1 MKKTS
6 SFHTRLILSYAA
18 LLVLVMVLSISVADA
33 FFIRAFKT
41 FLAGGYGSPFGID
54 SMVIEPKSYL
64 LTTTYLKFHDMMR
77 VSVWIGGCAVMLIA
91 LGVASWF
98 TRRFSQPISGFAS
111 FADRIGHGDYDAQN
125 SNSQGLREFAEL
137 SDSLNHMA
145 QELKCRDEVEQ
156 ELFSNLSHELRTPV
170 TVIKGYMEA
179 LDAGL
184 ISSPQELHS
193 ATEAISQETANLE
206 IMINELRQLAQID
219 NNAVMPEE
227 SDFDIDEVLGYIWRR
242 FAPIA
247 AVRGVLLSHQ
257 FEANVKV
264 HLDRQLLD
272 RAVANL
278 LSNAITA
285 TPSGHSVT
293 LLSSAIVGSH
303 GVNIVVE
310 DTGSG
315 IPEEDLAHVF
325 DRFFRGDRS
334 RNRRSGGL
342 GLGLPIARDLVEIEG
357 GHLDIKST
365 VDVGTRVT
373 ISYPRSVIT
382 RDESLL
388 AS

>member
-1 MKKTS
+1 MKRTS

-41 FLAGGYGSPFGID
+41 FLAGGYGSPFGIK
-54 SMVIEPKSYL
+54 SMVIEPESYL
-64 LTTTYLKFHDMMR
+64 LTATYLRFHDMMR
-77 VSVWIGGCAVMLIA
+77 LSVWIGGCAVMLIA

-98 TRRFSQPISGFAS
+98 TRRFSRPISGFAG
-111 FADRIGHGDYDAQN
+111 FADRIGHGDYDAQLSEN
-125 SNSQGLREFAEL
+125 QGLLEFTEL
-137 SDSLNHMA
+137 SASLNHMA
-145 QELKCRDEVEQ
+145 HELKCHDEVEQ

-179 LDAGL
+179 LDAGM
-184 ISSPQELHS
+184 ISSPQEVH
-193 ATEAISQETANLE
+193 AAAQAVAQETANLE

-219 NNAVMPEE
+219 NNAVVPEE
-227 SDFDIDEVLGYIWRR
+227 SDFNVDEVLGYIWRR

-247 AVRGVLLSHQ
+247 AARGVLLSHQ
-257 FEANVKV
+257 LEARVRV

-278 LSNAITA
+278 LSNGITA

-293 LLSSAIVGSH
+293 LSSAADDAH
-303 GVNIVVE
+303 GVRILVD

-315 IPEEDLAHVF
+315 IPKEDLPHIF
-325 DRFFRGDRS
+325 ERFFRGDRS

-342 GLGLPIARDLVEIEG
+342 GLGLPIAKDLVEIEG
-357 GHLDIKST
+357 GRLDLTST
-365 VDVGTRVT
+365 VDVGTRVA
-373 ISYPRSVIT
+373 ISYPRSVVVS
-382 RDESLL
+382 DDSPP

>member
-1 MKKTS
+1 LKKTS

-18 LLVLVMVLSISVADA
+18 LLVLVMVLSITVADA

-41 FLAGGYGSPFGID
+41 FLAGGYGSPFGIK
-54 SMVIEPKSYL
+54 SMVIEPNSYL

-77 VSVWIGGCAVMLIA
+77 LSVWIGGCAVMLIA

-111 FADRIGHGDYDAQN
+111 FADRIGHGDYGAQI
-125 SNSQGLREFAEL
+125 SNNQGLREFAEL

-145 QELKCRDEVEQ
+145 HELKCRDEVEQ

-193 ATEAISQETANLE
+193 AAEAISQETANLE
-206 IMINELRQLAQID
+206 VMINELRQLAQID

-227 SDFDIDEVLGYIWRR
+227 SDFDVDELLGYIWRR

-247 AVRGVLLSHQ
+247 AARGVLLPHQ
-257 FEANVKV
+257 FEAHVKV

-293 LLSSAIVGSH
+293 LSSAVHESR

-315 IPEEDLAHVF
+315 ISQEDLAHVF

-357 GHLDIKST
+357 GRLDIRST
-365 VDVGTRVT
+365 VNVGTCVT
-373 ISYPRSVIT
+373 ISYPRSVIV

>member
-1 MKKTS
+1 LKKTS
-6 SFHTRLILSYAA
+6 SFYTRLILSYAT
-18 LLVLVMVLSISVADA
+18 LLVLVMVLSISIADA

-41 FLAGGYGSPFGID
+41 FLSGGYGSPFGIE
-54 SMVIEPKSYL
+54 SMVIEPKTYL
-64 LTTTYLKFHDMMR
+64 LTATYLKFHDMMR
-77 VSVWIGGCAVMLIA
+77 LSVWIGGCAVMLIA

-98 TRRFSQPISGFAS
+98 TRRFSQPISGFAG
-111 FADRIGHGDYDAQN
+111 FADRIGHGDYDAQISDN
-125 SNSQGLREFAEL
+125 QGLREFAEL
-137 SDSLNHMA
+137 SNSLNHMA
-145 QELKCRDEVEQ
+145 HELKCRDEVEQ

-179 LDAGL
+179 LDAEL

-193 ATEAISQETANLE
+193 AAEAISQETANLE

-219 NNAVMPEE
+219 NNAVMPEA

-247 AVRGVLLSHQ
+247 AVREVLLSHQ
-257 FEANVKV
+257 FEANVRV

-293 LLSSAIVGSH
+293 LSSAIVGSH

-315 IPEEDLAHVF
+315 IPKEDLAHVF

-334 RNRRSGGL
+334 RNKRSGGL

-357 GHLDIKST
+357 GHLAIKST

>member
-1 MKKTS
+1 LKKAS

-18 LLVLVMVLSISVADA
+18 LLVLVMVLSISIADA

-41 FLAGGYGSPFGID
+41 FLSGGYGSPFGIE
-54 SMVIEPKSYL
+54 SMVIEPKTYL
-64 LTTTYLKFHDMMR
+64 LTATYLKFHDMMR
-77 VSVWIGGCAVMLIA
+77 LSVWIGGCAVMLIA

-98 TRRFSQPISGFAS
+98 TRRFSQPISGFAG
-111 FADRIGHGDYDAQN
+111 FADRIGHGDYDAQISDN
-125 SNSQGLREFAEL
+125 QGLREFAEL
-137 SDSLNHMA
+137 SNSLNHMA
-145 QELKCRDEVEQ
+145 HELKCRDEVEQ

-179 LDAGL
+179 LDAEL

-193 ATEAISQETANLE
+193 AAEAISQETANLE

-219 NNAVMPEE
+219 NNAVTPEA
-227 SDFDIDEVLGYIWRR
+227 SDFDVDEVLGYIWRR

-247 AVRGVLLSHQ
+247 AVREVLLSHQ
-257 FEANVKV
+257 FEANVRV

-293 LLSSAIVGSH
+293 LSSAIVGSH

-315 IPEEDLAHVF
+315 IPKEDLAHVF

-334 RNRRSGGL
+334 RNKRSGGL

-365 VDVGTRVT
+365 VGVGTRVT

>member
-1 MKKTS
+1 LKKTS
-6 SFHTRLILSYAA
+6 SFRTRLILSYAA
-18 LLVLVMVLSISVADA
+18 LLVLVMVLSMSVADA

-41 FLAGGYGSPFGID
+41 FLAGGYGSPFGIK
-54 SMVIEPKSYL
+54 SMVIEPESYL
-64 LTTTYLKFHDMMR
+64 LTTTYLRFHDMMR
-77 VSVWIGGCAVMLIA
+77 LSVWIGGCAVMLIA

-98 TRRFSQPISGFAS
+98 TRRFSRPISGFAS
-111 FADRIGHGDYDAQN
+111 FADRIGHGDYDAQLSEN
-125 SNSQGLREFAEL
+125 QGLLEFTEL
-137 SDSLNHMA
+137 SASLNHMA
-145 QELKCRDEVEQ
+145 HELKCHDEVEQ

-170 TVIKGYMEA
+170 TVIKGYTEA

-184 ISSPQELHS
+184 ISSPQEVHA
-193 ATEAISQETANLE
+193 ATHAIAQETANLE

-227 SDFDIDEVLGYIWRR
+227 SDFNVDELLGYIWRR

-247 AVRGVLLSHQ
+247 AARGVLLSHQ
-257 FEANVKV
+257 LEARVRV

-272 RAVANL
+272 RAVANV

-293 LLSSAIVGSH
+293 LSSAVDESR
-303 GVNIVVE
+303 GVCIVVE

-315 IPEEDLAHVF
+315 IPKQDLPHVF
-325 DRFFRGDRS
+325 ERFFRGDRS

-357 GHLDIKST
+357 GRLDLTST
-365 VDVGTRVT
+365 VNVGTRVA
-373 ISYPRSVIT
+373 ISYPRSAVVSN
-382 RDESLL
+382 ESLL
-388 AS
+388 AP

>member
-6 SFHTRLILSYAA
+6 SFYTRLILSYAA
-18 LLVLVMVLSISVADA
+18 LLVLVMVVSITAADA
-33 FFIRAFKT
+33 FFIQAFKT
-41 FLAGGYGSPFGID
+41 FLAGGYGSPFGIK
-54 SMVIEPKSYL
+54 SMVIEPNSYL
-64 LTTTYLKFHDMMR
+64 LTTTYLKFRDMMR
-77 VSVWIGGCAVMLIA
+77 VSVWMGGCAVMLIA

-98 TRRFSQPISGFAS
+98 TRRFSEPISGFAS
-111 FADRIGHGDYDAQN
+111 FADRIGHGDYGAQM
-125 SNSQGLREFAEL
+125 SNNQGLREFAEL

-145 QELKCRDEVEQ
+145 HELRCRDEVEQ

-170 TVIKGYMEA
+170 TVIRGYMEA

-184 ISSPQELHS
+184 ISSPDELH
-193 ATEAISQETANLE
+193 AAAEAISQETANLE
-206 IMINELRQLAQID
+206 VMINELRQLAQID

-227 SDFDIDEVLGYIWRR
+227 SDFDVDDMLGYVWRR

-247 AVRGVLLSHQ
+247 AARGVLLSHE
-257 FEANVKV
+257 FKAHVKV

-285 TPSGHSVT
+285 TPSGNCVT
-293 LLSSAIVGSH
+293 LSSAVDGSH
-303 GVNIVVE
+303 SVCIVVE

-342 GLGLPIARDLVEIEG
+342 GLGLPIAKDLVEIES
-357 GHLDIKST
+357 GHLDIRST
-365 VDVGTRVT
+365 LGVGTRVT
-373 ISYPRSVIT
+373 VSYPRSVIV
-382 RDESLL
+382 RHESLV

>member
-111 FADRIGHGDYDAQN
+111 FADRIGHGDYDAQI
-125 SNSQGLREFAEL
+125 SNNQGLREFAEL

-179 LDAGL
+179 LEAGL

-193 ATEAISQETANLE
+193 AAEAISQETANLE

-227 SDFDIDEVLGYIWRR
+227 SNFDVDEVLGYIWRR

-293 LLSSAIVGSH
+293 LSSAIVGSH

-357 GHLDIKST
+357 GRLDIRST

-373 ISYPRSVIT
+373 ISYPRSVIAH
-382 RDESLL
+382 DESLL

>member
-1 MKKTS
+1 LKRTS

-41 FLAGGYGSPFGID
+41 FLAGGYGSPFGIK
-54 SMVIEPKSYL
+54 SMVIEPESYL
-64 LTTTYLKFHDMMR
+64 LTATYLRFHDMMR
-77 VSVWIGGCAVMLIA
+77 LSVWIGGCAVMLIA

-98 TRRFSQPISGFAS
+98 TRRFSRPISGFAG
-111 FADRIGHGDYDAQN
+111 FADRIGHGDYDAQL
-125 SNSQGLREFAEL
+125 SEDQGLVEFAEL
-137 SDSLNHMA
+137 SASLNHMA
-145 QELKCRDEVEQ
+145 HELKCHDEVEQ

-179 LDAGL
+179 LDAGM
-184 ISSPQELHS
+184 ISSPQEVH
-193 ATEAISQETANLE
+193 AAAQAIAQETANLE

-219 NNAVMPEE
+219 NNAVVPEE
-227 SDFDIDEVLGYIWRR
+227 SDFNVDEVLGYIWRR

-247 AVRGVLLSHQ
+247 AARGVLLSHQ
-257 FEANVKV
+257 LEACVRV

-293 LLSSAIVGSH
+293 LSSAADDSH
-303 GVNIVVE
+303 GVRILVD

-315 IPEEDLAHVF
+315 IPKEDLPHIF
-325 DRFFRGDRS
+325 ERFFRGDRS

-342 GLGLPIARDLVEIEG
+342 GLGLPIAKDLVEIEG
-357 GHLDIKST
+357 GRLDLTST
-365 VDVGTRVT
+365 VDVGTRVA
-373 ISYPRSVIT
+373 ISYPRSVVVS
-382 RDESLL
+382 DDSPL

>member
-6 SFHTRLILSYAA
+6 SFYTRLILSYAA
-18 LLVLVMVLSISVADA
+18 LLVLVMVLSITAADA

-41 FLAGGYGSPFGID
+41 FLAGGYGSPFGIK
-54 SMVIEPKSYL
+54 SMVIEPNSYL
-64 LTTTYLKFHDMMR
+64 LTTTYLKFRDMMR

-111 FADRIGHGDYDAQN
+111 FADRIGHGDYDAQT
-125 SNSQGLREFAEL
+125 SNNQGLREFAEL

-145 QELKCRDEVEQ
+145 HELRCRDEVEQ

-184 ISSPQELHS
+184 ISSPEELH
-193 ATEAISQETANLE
+193 AAAEAIAQETANLE
-206 IMINELRQLAQID
+206 VMINELRQLAQID

-227 SDFDIDEVLGYIWRR
+227 SDFDVDEVLGYIWRR

-247 AVRGVLLSHQ
+247 AASGVLLSHQ
-257 FEANVKV
+257 FEAHAKV

-285 TPSGHSVT
+285 TPAGNSVT
-293 LLSSAIVGSH
+293 LSSAVDGSH
-303 GVNIVVE
+303 SVCIVVE

-342 GLGLPIARDLVEIEG
+342 GLGLPIAKDLVEIEG
-357 GHLDIKST
+357 GHLDIRST

-373 ISYPRSVIT
+373 VSYPRSVIV
-382 RDESLL
+382 RHESLL

>member
-6 SFHTRLILSYAA
+6 SFYTRLILSYAA
-18 LLVLVMVLSISVADA
+18 LLVLVMVLSISIADA

-41 FLAGGYGSPFGID
+41 FLSGGYGSPFGIE
-54 SMVIEPKSYL
+54 SMVIEPKTYL
-64 LTTTYLKFHDMMR
+64 LTATYLKFHDMMR
-77 VSVWIGGCAVMLIA
+77 LSVWIGGCAVMLIA

-98 TRRFSQPISGFAS
+98 TRRFSQPISGFAG
-111 FADRIGHGDYDAQN
+111 FADRIGHGDYDAQISDN
-125 SNSQGLREFAEL
+125 QGLREFAEL
-137 SDSLNHMA
+137 SNSLNHMA
-145 QELKCRDEVEQ
+145 HELKCRDEVEQ

-179 LDAGL
+179 LDAEL

-193 ATEAISQETANLE
+193 AAEAISQETANLE

-219 NNAVMPEE
+219 NNAVTPEA
-227 SDFDIDEVLGYIWRR
+227 SDFDVDEVLGYIWRR

-247 AVRGVLLSHQ
+247 AVREVLLSHQ
-257 FEANVKV
+257 FEANVRV

-293 LLSSAIVGSH
+293 LSSAIVGSH

-315 IPEEDLAHVF
+315 IPQEDLAHVF

>member
-6 SFHTRLILSYAA
+6 SFYTRLILSYAA
-18 LLVLVMVLSISVADA
+18 LLVLVMVLSITAADA

-41 FLAGGYGSPFGID
+41 FLAGGYGSPFGIK
-54 SMVIEPKSYL
+54 SMVIEPNSYL
-64 LTTTYLKFHDMMR
+64 LTTTYLKFRDMMR
-77 VSVWIGGCAVMLIA
+77 VSVWIGGCTVMLIA

-98 TRRFSQPISGFAS
+98 TRRFSQPISGFAG
-111 FADRIGHGDYDAQN
+111 FADRIGHGDYDAQI
-125 SNSQGLREFAEL
+125 SNNQGLREFAEL

-145 QELKCRDEVEQ
+145 HELRCRDEVEQ

-193 ATEAISQETANLE
+193 AAEAISQETANLE

-219 NNAVMPEE
+219 NNAVKPEE
-227 SDFDIDEVLGYIWRR
+227 SDFDVDEVLGYIWRR

-247 AVRGVLLSHQ
+247 AARGVLLSHQ
-257 FEANVKV
+257 FEAHAKV

-285 TPSGHSVT
+285 TPSGNCVT
-293 LLSSAIVGSH
+293 LSSAVDGSH
-303 GVNIVVE
+303 SVCIVVE

-315 IPEEDLAHVF
+315 ISKEDLAHVF
-325 DRFFRGDRS
+325 ERFFRGDRS

-342 GLGLPIARDLVEIEG
+342 GLGLPIAKDLVEIEG

-365 VDVGTRVT
+365 VGVGTRVT
-373 ISYPRSVIT
+373 VSYPRSVIV
-382 RDESLL
+382 RHESLL

>member
-6 SFHTRLILSYAA
+6 SFRARLILSYAA
-18 LLVLVMVLSISVADA
+18 LLILVMVLSISIADA

-41 FLAGGYGSPFGID
+41 FLSGGYGSPFGIK
-54 SMVIEPKSYL
+54 SMIIEPESYL

-77 VSVWIGGCAVMLIA
+77 LSVWIGGCAVMLIA
-91 LGVASWF
+91 LGVAGWF

-111 FADRIGHGDYDAQN
+111 FADRIGHGDYDAQI
-125 SNSQGLREFAEL
+125 SNNQGLREFAEL

-145 QELKCRDEVEQ
+145 HELKCRDEVEQ

-179 LDAGL
+179 LDAGM
-184 ISSPQELHS
+184 ISNPQELHG
-193 ATEAISQETANLE
+193 AAEAISQETANLE

-227 SDFDIDEVLGYIWRR
+227 SDFDVDEVLGYIWRR

-247 AVRGVLLSHQ
+247 AGRGVLLSHQ
-257 FEANVKV
+257 FDAHVKV

-285 TPSGHSVT
+285 TPSGNSVT
-293 LLSSAIVGSH
+293 LSSRVNDSR
-303 GVNIVVE
+303 GVSIVVE

-315 IPEEDLAHVF
+315 IPQEDLAHVF

-342 GLGLPIARDLVEIEG
+342 GLGLPIARDLVEIEA

-365 VDVGTRVT
+365 VGIGTRVT
-373 ISYPRSVIT
+373 VSYPRSAVA
-382 RDESLL
+382 RNEVLQ

>member
-1 MKKTS
+1 
-6 SFHTRLILSYAA
+6 
-18 LLVLVMVLSISVADA
+18 MVLSITVADA

-41 FLAGGYGSPFGID
+41 FLAGGYGSPFGIE

-64 LTTTYLKFHDMMR
+64 LTATYLKFHDMMR

-111 FADRIGHGDYDAQN
+111 FADRIGHGDYDAQI
-125 SNSQGLREFAEL
+125 SNNQGLREFAEL
-137 SDSLNHMA
+137 SNSLNHMA
-145 QELKCRDEVEQ
+145 HELKCRDEVEQ

-179 LDAGL
+179 LDAEL

-193 ATEAISQETANLE
+193 AAEAISQETANLE

-219 NNAVMPEE
+219 NNAVTPEE
-227 SDFDIDEVLGYIWRR
+227 SDFGVDEVLGYIWRR

-247 AVRGVLLSHQ
+247 AVREVLLSHQ
-257 FEANVKV
+257 FEANVRV

-293 LLSSAIVGSH
+293 LSSAIVGSH

-315 IPEEDLAHVF
+315 IPKEDLAHVF

-334 RNRRSGGL
+334 RNRKSGGL

>member
-1 MKKTS
+1 LKKTS
-6 SFHTRLILSYAA
+6 SFYTRLILSYAA
-18 LLVLVMVLSISVADA
+18 LLVLVMVLSITVADA

-41 FLAGGYGSPFGID
+41 FLAGGYGSPFGIQP
-54 SMVIEPKSYL
+54 MGIEPKAYL
-64 LTTTYLKFHDMMR
+64 LTATYLKFHEMMR
-77 VSVWIGGCAVMLIA
+77 LSVWIGGCAVMVVA

-98 TRRFSQPISGFAS
+98 TRRFSRPISGFAS
-111 FADRIGHGDYDAQN
+111 FADRIGHGDYDAQISDN
-125 SNSQGLREFAEL
+125 QGLREFAEL

-145 QELKCRDEVEQ
+145 HELKCRDEVEQ

-179 LDAGL
+179 LDAEV

-193 ATEAISQETANLE
+193 AAQAISQETANLE

-219 NNAVMPEE
+219 NNAVKPEE
-227 SDFDIDEVLGYIWRR
+227 SDFDVDEVLGYIWRR

-247 AVRGVLLSHQ
+247 GAHEVLLSHQ
-257 FEANVKV
+257 FEANVRV

-285 TPSGHSVT
+285 TSPGHSVT
-293 LLSSAIVGSH
+293 LSSAIAGSH

-315 IPEEDLAHVF
+315 IPKEDLAHVF

-365 VDVGTRVT
+365 VGVGTRVT
-373 ISYPRSVIT
+373 ISYPRSVIA

>member
-6 SFHTRLILSYAA
+6 SFYTRLILSYAA
-18 LLVLVMVLSISVADA
+18 LLVLVMVLSISIADA

-41 FLAGGYGSPFGID
+41 FLSGGYGSPFGIE
-54 SMVIEPKSYL
+54 SMVIEPKTYL
-64 LTTTYLKFHDMMR
+64 LTATYLKFHDMMR
-77 VSVWIGGCAVMLIA
+77 LSVWIGGCAVMLIA

-98 TRRFSQPISGFAS
+98 TRRFSQPISGFAG
-111 FADRIGHGDYDAQN
+111 FADRIGHGDYDAQISDN
-125 SNSQGLREFAEL
+125 QGLREFAEL
-137 SDSLNHMA
+137 SNSLNHMA
-145 QELKCRDEVEQ
+145 HELKCRDEVEQ

-179 LDAGL
+179 LDAEL

-193 ATEAISQETANLE
+193 AAEAISQETANLE

-219 NNAVMPEE
+219 NNAVTPEA
-227 SDFDIDEVLGYIWRR
+227 SDFDVDEVLGYIWRR

-247 AVRGVLLSHQ
+247 AVREVLLSHQ
-257 FEANVKV
+257 FEANVRV

-293 LLSSAIVGSH
+293 LSSAIVGSH

-315 IPEEDLAHVF
+315 IPKEDLAHVF

-334 RNRRSGGL
+334 RNKRSGGL

-365 VDVGTRVT
+365 VGVGTRVT

>member
-1 MKKTS
+1 LKRTS
-6 SFHTRLILSYAA
+6 SFYTRLILSYAA
-18 LLVLVMVLSISVADA
+18 LLILVMVLSITVADA

-41 FLAGGYGSPFGID
+41 FLAGGYGSPFGIQ
-54 SMVIEPKSYL
+54 SMVIEPKAYL
-64 LTTTYLKFHDMMR
+64 LTATYLKFHDMMR
-77 VSVWIGGCAVMLIA
+77 LSVWIGGCAVMLVA

-98 TRRFSQPISGFAS
+98 TRRFSRPISGFAS
-111 FADRIGHGDYDAQN
+111 FADRIGHGDYDAQMLGN
-125 SNSQGLREFAEL
+125 QGLREFAEL

-145 QELKCRDEVEQ
+145 HELKCRDEVEQ

-179 LDAGL
+179 LDAEV

-193 ATEAISQETANLE
+193 AAQAISQETANLE

-219 NNAVMPEE
+219 NNAVKPEE
-227 SDFDIDEVLGYIWRR
+227 SDFDVDEVLGYIWRR

-247 AVRGVLLSHQ
+247 GAREVLLSHQ
-257 FEANVKV
+257 FEANVRV

-285 TPSGHSVT
+285 TPPGHSVT
-293 LLSSAIVGSH
+293 LSSAIVGSH

-315 IPEEDLAHVF
+315 IPKEDLAHVF

-373 ISYPRSVIT
+373 ISYPRSVIAP
-382 RDESLL
+382 DESLL

>member
-1 MKKTS
+1 LKRTS
-6 SFHTRLILSYAA
+6 SFYTRLILSYAA
-18 LLVLVMVLSISVADA
+18 LLVLVIVLSISVADA
-33 FFIRAFKT
+33 FFIRAFRT
-41 FLAGGYGSPFGID
+41 FLAGGYGSPFGIK
-54 SMVIEPKSYL
+54 SMVIEPDSYL

-77 VSVWIGGCAVMLIA
+77 LSVWIGGCAVMLIA

-111 FADRIGHGDYDAQN
+111 FADRIGHGDYDAQI
-125 SNSQGLREFAEL
+125 SNNQGLREFAEL

-145 QELKCRDEVEQ
+145 HELKCRDEVEQ

-179 LDAGL
+179 LDAEL
-184 ISSPQELHS
+184 ISNPQELHS
-193 ATEAISQETANLE
+193 AAEAISQETANLE
-206 IMINELRQLAQID
+206 VMINELRQLSQID
-219 NNAVMPEE
+219 NNAVKPEE
-227 SDFDIDEVLGYIWRR
+227 SDFDVDEVLGYIWRR

-247 AVRGVLLSHQ
+247 VARGVLLSHQ
-257 FEANVKV
+257 FEAHVKV

-285 TPSGHSVT
+285 TPSGRSVT
-293 LLSSAIVGSH
+293 LSSAVDESH
-303 GVNIVVE
+303 RVSIVVE

-315 IPEEDLAHVF
+315 IPKEDLAHVF
-325 DRFFRGDRS
+325 ERFFRGDRS

-357 GHLDIKST
+357 GRLDIRST
-365 VDVGTRVT
+365 VGVGTRVT
-373 ISYPRSVIT
+373 VSYPRSVVV
-382 RDESLL
+382 RDVSLP

>member
-6 SFHTRLILSYAA
+6 SFHARLILSYAA
-18 LLVLVMVLSISVADA
+18 LLALVMVLSITIADA

-41 FLAGGYGSPFGID
+41 FLAGGYGSPFGIK
-54 SMVIEPKSYL
+54 SMVIEPDSYL
-64 LTTTYLKFHDMMR
+64 LTTAYLKFHDMMR
-77 VSVWIGGCAVMLIA
+77 ISVWIGGCAVMLVA

-98 TRRFSQPISGFAS
+98 TRRFSQPISGFAG
-111 FADRIGHGDYDAQN
+111 FADRIGHGDYDAQIADN
-125 SNSQGLREFAEL
+125 QGLREYAEL

-145 QELKCRDEVEQ
+145 HELKCRDEVEQ

-179 LDAGL
+179 LDAGM

-193 ATEAISQETANLE
+193 AAEAISQETTNLE
-206 IMINELRQLAQID
+206 VMINELRQLAQID
-219 NNAVMPEE
+219 NNAVRPEK
-227 SDFDIDEVLGYIWRR
+227 SKFDIDDVLGYIWRR

-247 AVRGVLLSHQ
+247 ASRGVLLSHQ
-257 FEANVKV
+257 FEAHVNV

-285 TPSGHSVT
+285 TPSGNSVT
-293 LLSSAIVGSH
+293 LSSAVDESRN
-303 GVNIVVE
+303 VRVVVE

-315 IPEEDLAHVF
+315 IPEQDLAHVF

-342 GLGLPIARDLVEIEG
+342 GLGLPIAKDLVEIEG
-357 GHLDIKST
+357 GHLDIRST
-365 VDVGTRVT
+365 VGVGTWVT
-373 ISYPRSVIT
+373 VSYPRSVIV
-382 RDESLL
+382 REESPLV
-388 AS
+388 SQ

>member
-1 MKKTS
+1 LKKTS
-6 SFHTRLILSYAA
+6 SFYTRLILSYAA
-18 LLVLVMVLSISVADA
+18 LLVLVMVLSITAADA

-41 FLAGGYGSPFGID
+41 FLAGGYGSPFGIK
-54 SMVIEPKSYL
+54 SMVIEPNSYL
-64 LTTTYLKFHDMMR
+64 LTTTYLKFRDMMR

-111 FADRIGHGDYDAQN
+111 FADRIGHGDYGAQI
-125 SNSQGLREFAEL
+125 SNNQGLREFAEL

-145 QELKCRDEVEQ
+145 HELRCRDEVEQ

-170 TVIKGYMEA
+170 TVIRGYMEA

-184 ISSPQELHS
+184 ISSSEELH
-193 ATEAISQETANLE
+193 AAAEAISQETANLE
-206 IMINELRQLAQID
+206 VMINELRQLAQID

-227 SDFDIDEVLGYIWRR
+227 SDFDIDEVLGYVWRR

-247 AVRGVLLSHQ
+247 AARGVLLSHEL
-257 FEANVKV
+257 EAHTKV

-285 TPSGHSVT
+285 TQSGNCVT
-293 LLSSAIVGSH
+293 LSSAVDGSH
-303 GVNIVVE
+303 SVSIVV
-310 DTGSG
+310 DDAGSG
-315 IPEEDLAHVF
+315 IPEEDLVHVF

-342 GLGLPIARDLVEIEG
+342 GLGLPIAKDLVEIEG
-357 GHLDIKST
+357 GHLDIRST
-365 VDVGTRVT
+365 LGVGTRVT
-373 ISYPRSVIT
+373 VSYPRSVIV
-382 RDESLL
+382 RHESLA

>member
-1 MKKTS
+1 MKRTS
-6 SFHTRLILSYAA
+6 SFYTRLILSYAA
-18 LLVLVMVLSISVADA
+18 LLVLVIVLSISVADA
-33 FFIRAFKT
+33 FFIRAFRT
-41 FLAGGYGSPFGID
+41 FLAGGYGSPFGIK
-54 SMVIEPKSYL
+54 SMVIEPDSYL

-77 VSVWIGGCAVMLIA
+77 LSVWIGGCAVMLIA

-111 FADRIGHGDYDAQN
+111 FADRIGHGDYDAQI
-125 SNSQGLREFAEL
+125 SNNQGLREFAEL

-145 QELKCRDEVEQ
+145 HELKCRDEVEQ

-179 LDAGL
+179 LDAEL
-184 ISSPQELHS
+184 ISNPQELHS
-193 ATEAISQETANLE
+193 AAEAISQETANLE
-206 IMINELRQLAQID
+206 VMINELRQLSQID
-219 NNAVMPEE
+219 NNAVKPEE
-227 SDFDIDEVLGYIWRR
+227 SDFDVDEVLGYIWRR

-247 AVRGVLLSHQ
+247 VARGVLLSHQ
-257 FEANVKV
+257 FEAHVKV

-285 TPSGHSVT
+285 TPSGRSVT
-293 LLSSAIVGSH
+293 LSSAVDESH
-303 GVNIVVE
+303 RVSIVVE

-315 IPEEDLAHVF
+315 IPKEDLAHVF
-325 DRFFRGDRS
+325 ERFFRGDRS

-357 GHLDIKST
+357 GRLDIRST
-365 VDVGTRVT
+365 VGVGTRVT
-373 ISYPRSVIT
+373 VSYPRSVVV
-382 RDESLL
+382 RDVSLP

>member
-6 SFHTRLILSYAA
+6 SFYTRLILSYAA
-18 LLVLVMVLSISVADA
+18 LLVLVMVLSITAADA
-33 FFIRAFKT
+33 FFIQAFKT
-41 FLAGGYGSPFGID
+41 FLAGAYGSPFGIK
-54 SMVIEPKSYL
+54 SMVIEPNSYL
-64 LTTTYLKFHDMMR
+64 LTTTYLKFRDMMR

-111 FADRIGHGDYDAQN
+111 FADRIGHGDYDAQT
-125 SNSQGLREFAEL
+125 SNNQGLREFAEL

-145 QELKCRDEVEQ
+145 HELRCRDEVEQ

-184 ISSPQELHS
+184 ISSPEELH
-193 ATEAISQETANLE
+193 AAAEAIAQETANLE
-206 IMINELRQLAQID
+206 VMINELRQLAQID

-227 SDFDIDEVLGYIWRR
+227 SDFDVDEVLGYIWRR

-247 AVRGVLLSHQ
+247 AARGVLLSHQ
-257 FEANVKV
+257 FEAHAKV

-285 TPSGHSVT
+285 TPAGNSVT
-293 LLSSAIVGSH
+293 LSSAVDGSH
-303 GVNIVVE
+303 GVCIVVE
-310 DTGSG
+310 DAGSG

-342 GLGLPIARDLVEIEG
+342 GLGLPIAKDLVEIEG
-357 GHLDIKST
+357 GHLDIRST
-365 VDVGTRVT
+365 VNVGTRVT
-373 ISYPRSVIT
+373 VSYPRSVIV
-382 RDESLL
+382 RHESLL

>member
-111 FADRIGHGDYDAQN
+111 FADRIGHGDYDAQI

-179 LDAGL
+179 LEAGL

-193 ATEAISQETANLE
+193 AAEAISQETANLE

-227 SDFDIDEVLGYIWRR
+227 SNFDVDEVLGYIWRR

-293 LLSSAIVGSH
+293 LSSAIVGSH

-357 GHLDIKST
+357 GRLDIRSR

-373 ISYPRSVIT
+373 ISYPRSAIA

>member
-6 SFHTRLILSYAA
+6 SFYTRLILSYAA
-18 LLVLVMVLSISVADA
+18 LLVLVMVLSISIADA

-41 FLAGGYGSPFGID
+41 FLSGGYGSPFGIE
-54 SMVIEPKSYL
+54 SMVIEPKTYL
-64 LTTTYLKFHDMMR
+64 LTATYLKFHDMMR
-77 VSVWIGGCAVMLIA
+77 LSVWIGGCAVMLVA

-98 TRRFSQPISGFAS
+98 TRRFSRPISGFAS
-111 FADRIGHGDYDAQN
+111 FADRIGHGDYDAQMLGN
-125 SNSQGLREFAEL
+125 QGLREFAEL

-145 QELKCRDEVEQ
+145 HELKCRDEVEQ

-179 LDAGL
+179 LDAEV

-193 ATEAISQETANLE
+193 AAQAISQETANLE

-219 NNAVMPEE
+219 NNAVKPEE
-227 SDFDIDEVLGYIWRR
+227 SDFDVDEVLGYIWRR

-247 AVRGVLLSHQ
+247 GAREVLLSHQ
-257 FEANVKV
+257 FEANVRV

-285 TPSGHSVT
+285 TSPGHSVT
-293 LLSSAIVGSH
+293 LSSAIVGSH

-315 IPEEDLAHVF
+315 IPKEDLAHVF

-373 ISYPRSVIT
+373 ISYPRSVIAP
-382 RDESLL
+382 DESLL

>member
-6 SFHTRLILSYAA
+6 SFYTRLIVSYGG
-18 LLVLVMVLSISVADA
+18 LLILVMVLSISIADA

-41 FLAGGYGSPFGID
+41 FLSGGYGSPFGIK
-54 SMVIEPKSYL
+54 SMIIEPESYL

-77 VSVWIGGCAVMLIA
+77 LSVWIGGCAVMLVA
-91 LGVASWF
+91 LGVAGWF

-111 FADRIGHGDYDAQN
+111 FADRVGHGDYDAQIADN
-125 SNSQGLREFAEL
+125 QGLREFAEL

-145 QELKCRDEVEQ
+145 HELKCRDEVEQ

-179 LDAGL
+179 LDGGL
-184 ISSPQELHS
+184 ISNPQELH
-193 ATEAISQETANLE
+193 AAAEAISQETANLE
-206 IMINELRQLAQID
+206 VMINELRQLAQID
-219 NNAVMPEE
+219 NNAVKPEE
-227 SDFDIDEVLGYIWRR
+227 SDFDVDEVLGYIWRR

-247 AVRGVLLSHQ
+247 ASHGVLLSHQ
-257 FEANVKV
+257 LDAHVKV

-285 TPSGHSVT
+285 TPSGNSVT
-293 LLSSAIVGSH
+293 LSSRVDVSH
-303 GVNIVVE
+303 GISIVVE

-342 GLGLPIARDLVEIEG
+342 GLGLPIARDLVEIEA
-357 GHLDIKST
+357 GHLDIRST
-365 VDVGTRVT
+365 VGGGTLVT
-373 ISYPRSVIT
+373 VSYPRSVLV
-382 RDESLL
+382 RNEVLQ

>member
-1 MKKTS
+1 LKKTS
-6 SFHTRLILSYAA
+6 SFYTRLILSYAA
-18 LLVLVMVLSISVADA
+18 LLVLVMVLSISIADA

-41 FLAGGYGSPFGID
+41 FLSGGYGSPFGIE
-54 SMVIEPKSYL
+54 SMVIEPKTYL
-64 LTTTYLKFHDMMR
+64 LTATYLKFHDMMR

-111 FADRIGHGDYDAQN
+111 FADRIGHGDYDAQI
-125 SNSQGLREFAEL
+125 SNNQGLREFAEL
-137 SDSLNHMA
+137 SNSLNHMA
-145 QELKCRDEVEQ
+145 HELKCRDEVEQ

-179 LDAGL
+179 LDAEL

-193 ATEAISQETANLE
+193 AAEAISQETANLE

-219 NNAVMPEE
+219 NNAVTPEE
-227 SDFDIDEVLGYIWRR
+227 SDFGVDEVLGYIWRR

-247 AVRGVLLSHQ
+247 AVREVLLSHQ
-257 FEANVKV
+257 FEANVRV

-293 LLSSAIVGSH
+293 LSSAIVGSH

-315 IPEEDLAHVF
+315 IPKEDLAHVF

-334 RNRRSGGL
+334 RNRKSGGL

>member
-1 MKKTS
+1 LKKTS
-6 SFHTRLILSYAA
+6 SFYTRLILSYAT
-18 LLVLVMVLSISVADA
+18 LLVLVMVLSISIADA

-41 FLAGGYGSPFGID
+41 FLSGGYGSPFGIE
-54 SMVIEPKSYL
+54 SMVIEPKTYL
-64 LTTTYLKFHDMMR
+64 LTATYLKFHDMMR
-77 VSVWIGGCAVMLIA
+77 LSVWIGGCAVMLIA

-98 TRRFSQPISGFAS
+98 TRRFSRPISGFAG
-111 FADRIGHGDYDAQN
+111 FADRIGHGDYDAQISDN
-125 SNSQGLREFAEL
+125 QGLREFAEL
-137 SDSLNHMA
+137 SNSLNHMA
-145 QELKCRDEVEQ
+145 HELKCRDEVEQ

-179 LDAGL
+179 LDAEV

-193 ATEAISQETANLE
+193 AAQAISQETANLE

-219 NNAVMPEE
+219 NNAVKPEE
-227 SDFDIDEVLGYIWRR
+227 SDFDVDDVLGYIWRR

-247 AVRGVLLSHQ
+247 GAREVLLSHQ
-257 FEANVKV
+257 FEANVRV

-293 LLSSAIVGSH
+293 LSSAIVGSH
-303 GVNIVVE
+303 GVNIIVE
-310 DTGSG
+310 DTGPG
-315 IPEEDLAHVF
+315 IPKEDLAHVF

-365 VDVGTRVT
+365 VGVGTCVT
-373 ISYPRSVIT
+373 ISYPRSVIA

>member
-1 MKKTS
+1 LKKTS
-6 SFHTRLILSYAA
+6 SFYTRLILSYAA
-18 LLVLVMVLSISVADA
+18 LLVLVMVVSITAADA

-41 FLAGGYGSPFGID
+41 FLAGGYGSPFGIK
-54 SMVIEPKSYL
+54 SMVIEPNSYL
-64 LTTTYLKFHDMMR
+64 LTTTYLKFRDMMR

-91 LGVASWF
+91 LSVASWF
-98 TRRFSQPISGFAS
+98 TRRFSEPISGFAS
-111 FADRIGHGDYDAQN
+111 FADRIGHGDYGVQM
-125 SNSQGLREFAEL
+125 SNNQGLREFAEL

-145 QELKCRDEVEQ
+145 HELRCRDEVEQ

-170 TVIKGYMEA
+170 TVIRGYVEA

-184 ISSPQELHS
+184 ISSPDELH
-193 ATEAISQETANLE
+193 AAAEAISQETANLE
-206 IMINELRQLAQID
+206 VMINELRQLAQID

-227 SDFDIDEVLGYIWRR
+227 SDFDVDEMLGYVWRR

-247 AVRGVLLSHQ
+247 AARGVLLSHEFKAQ
-257 FEANVKV
+257 ARV

-285 TPSGHSVT
+285 TPSGNCVT
-293 LLSSAIVGSH
+293 LSSAVDGSH
-303 GVNIVVE
+303 SVCIVVD

-315 IPEEDLAHVF
+315 IPEEDLTHVF

-342 GLGLPIARDLVEIEG
+342 GLGLPIAKDLVEIEG
-357 GHLDIKST
+357 GHLDIRSALG
-365 VDVGTRVT
+365 VGTRVT
-373 ISYPRSVIT
+373 VSYPRSVIV
-382 RDESLL
+382 RHESLA

>member
-1 MKKTS
+1 
-6 SFHTRLILSYAA
+6 
-18 LLVLVMVLSISVADA
+18 MVLSISIADA

-41 FLAGGYGSPFGID
+41 FLSGGYGSPFGIK
-54 SMVIEPKSYL
+54 SMIIEPESYL

-77 VSVWIGGCAVMLIA
+77 LSVWIGGCAVMLIA
-91 LGVASWF
+91 LGVAGWF

-111 FADRIGHGDYDAQN
+111 FADRIGHGDYDAQI
-125 SNSQGLREFAEL
+125 SDDQGLREFAEL

-145 QELKCRDEVEQ
+145 HELKCRDEVEQ

-179 LDAGL
+179 LDGGL
-184 ISSPQELHS
+184 ISNPQELHA

-206 IMINELRQLAQID
+206 VMINELRQLAQID

-227 SDFDIDEVLGYIWRR
+227 SDFDVDAVLGYIWRR

-247 AVRGVLLSHQ
+247 AARGVLLSHQ
-257 FEANVKV
+257 LDAHVKV

-285 TPSGHSVT
+285 TPSGNSVT
-293 LLSSAIVGSH
+293 LSSRIDASR
-303 GVNIVVE
+303 GVSIVVE

-315 IPEEDLAHVF
+315 IPKEDLAHVF

-342 GLGLPIARDLVEIEG
+342 GLGLPIARDLVEIEA
-357 GHLDIKST
+357 GHLDIRST
-365 VDVGTRVT
+365 VGVGTRVT
-373 ISYPRSVIT
+373 VSYPRSVVV
-382 RDESLL
+382 RDEALQVS
-388 AS
+388 

>member
-1 MKKTS
+1 LKRTS

-41 FLAGGYGSPFGID
+41 FLAGGYGSPFGIK
-54 SMVIEPKSYL
+54 SMVIEPESYL
-64 LTTTYLKFHDMMR
+64 LTATYLRFHDMMR
-77 VSVWIGGCAVMLIA
+77 LSVWIGGCSVMLIA

-98 TRRFSQPISGFAS
+98 TRRFSRPISGFAG
-111 FADRIGHGDYDAQN
+111 FADRIGHGDYDAQLSEN
-125 SNSQGLREFAEL
+125 QGLLEFTEL
-137 SDSLNHMA
+137 SASLNHMA
-145 QELKCRDEVEQ
+145 HELKCHDEVEQ

-179 LDAGL
+179 LDAGM
-184 ISSPQELHS
+184 ISSPQEVH
-193 ATEAISQETANLE
+193 AAAQAVAQETANLE

-219 NNAVMPEE
+219 NNAVVPEE
-227 SDFDIDEVLGYIWRR
+227 SDFNVDEVLGYIWRR

-247 AVRGVLLSHQ
+247 AARGVLLSHQ
-257 FEANVKV
+257 LEARVRV

-293 LLSSAIVGSH
+293 LSSAADDAH
-303 GVNIVVE
+303 GVRILVD

-315 IPEEDLAHVF
+315 IPKEDLPHIF
-325 DRFFRGDRS
+325 ERFFRGDRS

-342 GLGLPIARDLVEIEG
+342 GLGLPIAKDLVEIEG
-357 GHLDIKST
+357 GRLDLTST
-365 VDVGTRVT
+365 VDVGTRVA
-373 ISYPRSVIT
+373 ISYPCSVVVS
-382 RDESLL
+382 DDSPP

>member
-18 LLVLVMVLSISVADA
+18 LLVLVMVLSICVADA

-41 FLAGGYGSPFGID
+41 FLAGGYGSPFGIK
-54 SMVIEPKSYL
+54 SMVIEPESYL
-64 LTTTYLKFHDMMR
+64 LTSTYLRFHDMMR
-77 VSVWIGGCAVMLIA
+77 LSVWIGGCAVMLIA

-98 TRRFSQPISGFAS
+98 TRRFSHPVSEFAN
-111 FADRIGHGDYDAQN
+111 FADRIGHGDYDAQL
-125 SNSQGLREFAEL
+125 SEDQGLVEFAEL
-137 SDSLNHMA
+137 SASLNRMA
-145 QELKCRDEVEQ
+145 HELKCHDEVEQ

-179 LDAGL
+179 LDGGL
-184 ISSPQELHS
+184 ISNPQEVHA
-193 ATEAISQETANLE
+193 ATQAIAQETANLE

-219 NNAVMPEE
+219 NNAVVPEK
-227 SDFDIDEVLGYIWRR
+227 SDFNVDDVLGYIWRR

-247 AVRGVLLSHQ
+247 ATRGVLLSHQ
-257 FEANVKV
+257 LEARARV

-272 RAVANL
+272 RAVANI

-293 LLSSAIVGSH
+293 LSSAVDESRSIS
-303 GVNIVVE
+303 IVVE

-315 IPEEDLAHVF
+315 IPKEDLSHVF

-342 GLGLPIARDLVEIEG
+342 GLGLPIAKDLVEIEG
-357 GHLDIKST
+357 GRLELVST
-365 VDVGTRVT
+365 VDVGTRVA
-373 ISYPRSVIT
+373 ISYPRSVVVSSDSPLT
-382 RDESLL
+382 S
-388 AS
+388 